1 MSLIKDKTDK
11 SKLCPQNLKY
21 AAENESIYSQQSST
35 SRGLPQQRHL
45 KNKQY
50 PYIDSH
56 LDSQYIATSHDGE
69 FIASFNSD
77 KFELKYYKT
86 GNITEA
92 FPINNNIQIEA
103 NASVLQT
110 DLWWSLTVSN
120 AIKLDDNKVDIL
132 IALSCFEDK
141 DMKSSSPT
149 TKFSS
154 SSITSD
160 YEKGDGVLIESRTW
174 VFSAVYNKQIQTTID
189 NIGGVVRFLDNVVSP
204 HSDKDP
210 DSTLELELIL
220 MNSSGIYK
228 SIIYPQF
235 QYRIPKSIM
244 SWYNIDYKSYKEFLF
259 PPTVYLDIKK
269 LFQDDPCTKYLES
282 CVDKNYFFSENYQA
296 QKVDVYNLHTGD
308 LEISLHKRVPII
320 KASALSSSNTDKS
333 IFSLSQYEY
342 MIAHCSN
349 LNVITLYL
357 VENGLE
363 ITTKIFPQI
372 FRILFITF
380 IDNDT
385 KLFIVAQDYACNEDN
400 EDDKENVDKA
410 KLIIKIIIWD
420 IFGTNNFY
428 QQFDTDKDLN
438 LMCLMYANDKDFFAS
453 SFGRIYSLDE
463 DGNLLSLLDHPDI
476 SHLLKGNEM
485 LQTCFDN
492 LSQLQ
497 INNSNDN
504 EDYHMIYN
512 LDKSFSNIKDNK
524 DILIVNNIEPWNN
537 MKEYKKISV
546 FLNDE
551 RTTQLII
558 GKTTIQVWQIKNTKV
573 KETKKRVLKYIW
585 SSLGYKGFEIESNSI
600 SIGKNKFSLKILL
613 HSLNL
618 PTNTSQHLIYYPNN
632 PNTIKDVCEA
642 LEFLHIHKN
651 LCIGPKNYQRFKD
664 IFYNTEKL
672 AYRCFKKS
680 PSLWRLNDIRHDI
693 MANLIRGHNN
703 SLIKKILFKDNEFG
717 DSNQALKNDKH
728 YLHTPRLYGWQ
739 KQRKTTD
746 LELAIND
753 SKDAAIV
760 GFLLEYYSNH
770 AMENIGWMFTVAKAI
785 PLLLN
790 HNLAKEVMINQ
801 CFIDTLELM
810 KGKKEGVIPLTT
822 KPRLRQKVTKKTSLF
837 HFNLF
842 NRKSEF
848 DKYMED
854 MEDDNE
860 MAKLTSVHIVPLPD
874 FLVYPH
880 GIKDE
885 KLHLTKLIKRLLKLI
900 FWPRKY
906 VLRNDETDHSSF
918 LRILRQ
924 KRNEF
929 MYDNPSLE
937 ACINFKFSSARC
949 FQ

>member
-1 MSLIKDKTDK
+1 
-11 SKLCPQNLKY
+11 
-21 AAENESIYSQQSST
+21 
-35 SRGLPQQRHL
+35 
-45 KNKQY
+45 
-50 PYIDSH
+50 
-56 LDSQYIATSHDGE
+56 
-69 FIASFNSD
+69 
-77 KFELKYYKT
+77 
-86 GNITEA
+86 
-92 FPINNNIQIEA
+92 
-103 NASVLQT
+103 
-110 DLWWSLTVSN
+110 
-120 AIKLDDNKVDIL
+120 
-132 IALSCFEDK
+132 
-141 DMKSSSPT
+141 
-149 TKFSS
+149 
-154 SSITSD
+154 
-160 YEKGDGVLIESRTW
+160 
-174 VFSAVYNKQIQTTID
+174 
-189 NIGGVVRFLDNVVSP
+189 
-204 HSDKDP
+204 KDP

-717 DSNQALKNDKH
+717 D
-728 YLHTPRLYGWQ
+728 
-739 KQRKTTD
+739 
-746 LELAIND
+746 
-753 SKDAAIV
+753 
-760 GFLLEYYSNH
+760 
-770 AMENIGWMFTVAKAI
+770 
-785 PLLLN
+785 
-790 HNLAKEVMINQ
+790 
-801 CFIDTLELM
+801 
-810 KGKKEGVIPLTT
+810 
-822 KPRLRQKVTKKTSLF
+822 
-837 HFNLF
+837 
-842 NRKSEF
+842 
-848 DKYMED
+848 
-854 MEDDNE
+854 
-860 MAKLTSVHIVPLPD
+860 
-874 FLVYPH
+874 
-880 GIKDE
+880 
-885 KLHLTKLIKRLLKLI
+885 
-900 FWPRKY
+900 
-906 VLRNDETDHSSF
+906 
-918 LRILRQ
+918 
-924 KRNEF
+924 
-929 MYDNPSLE
+929 
-937 ACINFKFSSARC
+937 
-949 FQ
+949 